1 MNEHPSPGRAGRHK
15 MSKYKWSVTGRDPW
29 TMRPKAII
37 VIAES
42 KEDAISIGL
51 KKIDTNEF
59 MECRLI
65 GEVRK

>member
-1 MNEHPSPGRAGRHK
+1 
-15 MSKYKWSVTGRDPW
+15 MSKYKWSVKGRDPW
-29 TMRPKAII
+29 TMCPKAII